1 MSLINRLVSNTAA
14 LINRPWLARWGQKCC
29 LCRVFTGLIKALH
42 LHVSV
47 LASSARGHF
56 GPVALLPILRHF
68 LAVMP
73 QLFQLSLAL
82 SPAYEKYRV
91 VIFTKSIPNRLGK
104 SL

>member
-1 MSLINRLVSNTAA
+1 MSFINNRVNNSAAYINKLRVLRVLDLRALAARLRYCIYSASA
-14 LINRPWLARWGQKCC
+14 
-29 LCRVFTGLIKALH
+29 
-42 LHVSV
+42 
-47 LASSARGHF
+47 LASSAREHF
-56 GPVALLPILRHF
+56 GSVALLPILRHS

-73 QLFQLSLAL
+73 QLFQLSLVL

>member
-1 MSLINRLVSNTAA
+1 MSFINNRVNNSAAYINKLRVLRALNLRTLVARLGRCVYSASALAFSAGWHFCAAA
-14 LINRPWLARWGQKCC
+14 L
-29 LCRVFTGLIKALH
+29 
-42 LHVSV
+42 
-47 LASSARGHF
+47 
-56 GPVALLPILRHF
+56 LLMPRHS

-73 QLFQLSLAL
+73 QLFQPSLAL